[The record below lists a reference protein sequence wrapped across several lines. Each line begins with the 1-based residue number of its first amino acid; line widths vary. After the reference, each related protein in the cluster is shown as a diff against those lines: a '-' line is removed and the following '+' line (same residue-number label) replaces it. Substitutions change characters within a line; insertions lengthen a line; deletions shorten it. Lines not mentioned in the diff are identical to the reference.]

1 MNQVASVNTASAAVS
16 EAISVADGRNHCALC
31 PTRSVCTARD
41 LKGPA
46 LDTLVDHIDTTRVL
60 QRNDYLYR
68 VSDPAD
74 SCYVIRSGVF
84 KSVTVTP
91 AGEEYVTR
99 FHYPGELVGLTG
111 QMTGIHMDSTLAL
124 TASTACRIHI
134 RDLRTLFAAG
144 ADTALLRLVAEREAS
159 DLNLEINL
167 RQSGAEA
174 RIAGFFVLLMQRQQ
188 HLGYQPSSVPLPMS
202 RTDLANYLGLTLEC
216 LSRVLGKWKRAG
228 VIGLTRNSAEIYKP
242 AELNTLAHH
251 LP

>member
-1 MNQVASVNTASAAVS
+1 MNQVASMNIASAAVS
-16 EAISVADGRNHCALC
+16 EASSIVDGRNHCALC

-41 LKGPA
+41 LEGPA
-46 LDTLVDHIDTTRVL
+46 LDALADHINTTRVL

-68 VSDPAD
+68 VSDPAV

-91 AGEEYVTR
+91 AGEEYITG
-99 FHYPGELVGLTG
+99 FHYPGELVGLNG
-111 QMTGIHMDSTLAL
+111 QMTGVHMDSTLAL
-124 TASTACRIHI
+124 TASTACRLHV

-144 ADTALLRLVAEREAS
+144 TDTALLRLIAEREAR

-174 RIAGFFVLLMQRQQ
+174 RIAGFFVLLMRRQQ
-188 HLGYQPSSVPLPMS
+188 HLGYQATTVPLPMS

-228 VIGLTRNSAEIYKP
+228 VISLTRSNAEVYRP